1 MEVRYDLLKPALQ
14 ALSSPNPQNWVIE
27 EKLLVKEYY
36 EAIKKNAGNRQKIV
50 AHQQIAG
57 QKGANKYVK

>member
-57 QKGANKYVK
+57 